1 VIVVLLPVTGRV
13 ELTVTTCRSGQPFL
27 LLYGGA
33 GPHSVTG
40 SGELVATAH
49 HVCMLVPVHHGF
61 GGTHRPDGLAGIPP
75 LAELHNGLIELPGVQ
90 DVTVIGNSIGG
101 WITAEIA
108 LPQSPAAC

>member
-1 VIVVLLPVTGRV
+1 
-13 ELTVTTCRSGQPFL
+13 
-27 LLYGGA
+27 
-33 GPHSVTG
+33 
-40 SGELVATAH
+40 
-49 HVCMLVPVHHGF
+49 MLVPVHHGF

-75 LAELHNGLIELPGVQ
+75 LAELHNGLIELLGLQ